1 MKNKKKLVRVDDS
14 KRLSADAR
22 IALSKKLIKLCT
34 CYGLGGVSVKE
45 INDIQN
51 ITIVGKLAMARAVT
65 AMEVQPDYV
74 LIDGRSPLDL
84 IDIPTKAIIKGD
96 QKSLSIAGAS
106 ILAKVIRDRHMRSM
120 NRMFPGYNW
129 DKNAGYLTIA
139 HKQAIDKYGI
149 CTYHREYMINKD
161 K

>member
-1 MKNKKKLVRVDDS
+1 
-14 KRLSADAR
+14 
-22 IALSKKLIKLCT
+22 
-34 CYGLGGVSVKE
+34 
-45 INDIQN
+45 
-51 ITIVGKLAMARAVT
+51 MARAVT

-120 NRMFPGYNW
+120 NRMFPGYSW
-129 DKNAGYLTIA
+129 EKNAGYLTKA
-139 HKQAIDKYGI
+139 HRQAINQHGI
-149 CTYHREYMINKD
+149 CAYHRKYMINKD
-161 K
+161 R